1 LVYNSLRTYTRET
14 VVNKYD
20 LINVLT
26 AVGLLSWATAALIPL
41 FWELWSLARS
51 HRADRD
57 RQVQAAVH
65 KL

>member
-1 LVYNSLRTYTRET
+1 

-51 HRADRD
+51 HRAYRD